1 MATTLHVT
9 PWEFS
14 AIRKNAYDL
23 TEQEFISWMLE
34 KWPFLRNYR
43 DPVTGVFEEIKVV
56 VDWTAEESPSA
67 TPSYVL
73 SLRSLN
79 KGDDDVDHQDRKR

>member
-23 TEQEFISWMLE
+23 TEDDFIQWMLE

-43 DPVTGVFEEIKVV
+43 DPLTGKFEEITVV
-56 VDWTAEESPSA
+56 VDWEEP
-67 TPSYVL
+67 PSYIL
-73 SLRSLN
+73 SIRSI
-79 KGDDDVDHQDRKR
+79 K

>member
-23 TEQEFISWMLE
+23 TEDDFIQWMLE
-34 KWPFLRNYR
+34 KWLFLRNYR
-43 DPVTGVFEEIKVV
+43 DPLTGKFEEITVI
-56 VDWTAEESPSA
+56 VDWEAQ
-67 TPSYVL
+67 PSYIL
-73 SLRSLN
+73 SIRTI
-79 KGDDDVDHQDRKR
+79 Q

>member
-23 TEQEFISWMLE
+23 TEPEFIAWMLE

-56 VDWTAEESPSA
+56 VDWTEA
-67 TPSYVL
+67 PSYVL

-79 KGDDDVDHQDRKR
+79 KGDNDGHHQDRER